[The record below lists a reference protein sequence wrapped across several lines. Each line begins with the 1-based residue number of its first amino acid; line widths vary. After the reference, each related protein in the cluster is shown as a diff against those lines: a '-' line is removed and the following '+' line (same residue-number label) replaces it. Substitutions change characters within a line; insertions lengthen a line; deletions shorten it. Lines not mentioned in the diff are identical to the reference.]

1 MVKSIVTA
9 FFALFLLSDRMGL
22 AFADEGTAVNITA
35 NIVASPCI
43 PSEDTVQGNVSLGS
57 FYTSHLSNSGD
68 ATDWVPFTI
77 KLTDCPVT
85 TTAVTVSFSGE
96 SDGSNPDYFK
106 NMGTSSHVAIDI
118 QDTKGSHIRNGAARL
133 LTVNP
138 AHTASLDL
146 QSRMVTPQGN
156 ATAGSVTGLVELSFS
171 YQ

>member
-9 FFALFLLSDRMGL
+9 FFALLLLSDRVSL
-22 AFADEGTAVNITA
+22 AIADEGTALNISA

-57 FYTSHLSNSGD
+57 FYTYHLSNSGD
-68 ATDWVPFTI
+68 ATDWVPFAI
-77 KLTDCPVT
+77 RLTDCPVT
-85 TTAVTVSFSGE
+85 TTALTVSFTGE
-96 SDGSNPDYFK
+96 PDGSNPDVFK
-106 NMGTSSHVAIDI
+106 NMGTSSNVAIEI
-118 QDTKGSHIRNGAARL
+118 QDTKGSIIRNGATRV

-138 AHTASLDL
+138 SHNASLDL
-146 QSRMVTPQGN
+146 QSRMMTPQGN

>member
-1 MVKSIVTA
+1 MVKSIMTA
-9 FFALFLLSDRMGL
+9 FFALLLLSDWMSV
-22 AFADEGTAVNITA
+22 AFANEGTAVNISA

-57 FYTSHLSNSGD
+57 FYTYHLSNSGD
-68 ATDWVPFTI
+68 ATDWVPFTL
-77 KLTDCPVT
+77 KLTDCPAT

-106 NMGTSSHVAIDI
+106 NMGTSSNVAIEI
-118 QDTKGSHIRNGAARL
+118 QDTKAGRVRNGATRL
-133 LTVNP
+133 ITVNP
-138 AHTASLDL
+138 SHTASLDL
-146 QSRMVTPQGN
+146 QSRMMTPQGN